1 MIKKKCCFIVP
12 YFGKLPKEFPVFLKT
27 CANNTEFDWL
37 IFTDDY
43 SKFNYPQNVTPKYIS
58 FKDLREMIKNK
69 FEFEIKLEQP
79 YKLCDY
85 KPAYGYIFEEYLN
98 NYSFWGH
105 CDIDTLM
112 GDLNTLLTEDLLNKY
127 DKLFC
132 LGHMIIYKNTYEN
145 NRIFQSPLNGK
156 VIYKESFSTDK
167 ITFFDETYKTNEN
180 INTIFKSLNK
190 KVLEEDWSIN
200 FSVLPTIFHKTTY
213 DSSHN
218 SFIIENDTN
227 FLYIWDKGHIFRY
240 FKKDGSIKR
249 EEFLYMHLQ
258 ERQMRYSQ
266 KILHLNNF
274 KIVPNSFLELEADKI
289 EINSFDKVKKSAFNM
304 HLFKFHLKW
313 KIRKIKRILKRLKK

>member
-127 DKLFC
+127 DK
-132 LGHMIIYKNTYEN
+132 
-145 NRIFQSPLNGK
+145 
-156 VIYKESFSTDK
+156 
-167 ITFFDETYKTNEN
+167 
-180 INTIFKSLNK
+180 
-190 KVLEEDWSIN
+190 
-200 FSVLPTIFHKTTY
+200 
-213 DSSHN
+213 
-218 SFIIENDTN
+218 
-227 FLYIWDKGHIFRY
+227 
-240 FKKDGSIKR
+240 
-249 EEFLYMHLQ
+249 
-258 ERQMRYSQ
+258 
-266 KILHLNNF
+266 
-274 KIVPNSFLELEADKI
+274 
-289 EINSFDKVKKSAFNM
+289 
-304 HLFKFHLKW
+304 
-313 KIRKIKRILKRLKK
+313 